1 MKCEPLRNKKQEM
14 KKDILA
20 SKDYSNKERNKFYL
34 GFEKGVDNSFDVFAS
49 FFDLYKRYKND
60 LKSLMNEQ
68 KHIWSKWV
76 QYYET
81 KTDINP
87 SNYLNRYNDWL
98 FEYIFYDVNSTKPD
112 DFLGL

>member
-20 SKDYSNKERNKFYL
+20 SKDCSKKERNEFYL

-60 LKSLMNEQ
+60 LKLLMNEQ
-68 KHIWSKWV
+68 KPVWLEWV
-76 QYYET
+76 KYYENQ
-81 KTDINP
+81 TDINK
-87 SNYLNRYNDWL
+87 SNYFSRYNDWL
-98 FEYIFYDVNSTKPD
+98 FHYIFYDVNGTKSD
-112 DFLGL
+112 DFLSL